1 MALGNTVIQIKYST
15 ANGRPATLNVGELGY
30 SFVSN
35 TFFIGT
41 TSNTTLNIGGHTV
54 TTAVENRTSAN
65 VPGTLVQRD
74 ASGNF
79 YANTVYAKVMGNA
92 NTATQFEVPRY
103 INISGDVQNTS
114 NRYDGTSNADI
125 ILTLDNSGIAYG
137 TYGGVRQIPVV
148 KYHANGVAYFA
159 ANANIET
166 TLSFSGDYGTANVEI
181 LTQRLNFAGGDGI
194 TTHVHDSNNEV
205 TIEVDESVV
214 KTDRASQIIGG
225 NIVITGNLEVQG
237 NTLYTSTENVL
248 IEDNIITLNA
258 AINQAS
264 APTRDAGFEID
275 RGTEPNTAII
285 WNETENRW
293 TFTNDGTL
301 YWNIGSVQ
309 NAFVTFTANGTPVT
323 PQSNNDTLTINPAN
337 GVSIIGNDSSNTI
350 TIGLTELAQGN
361 SGSQIYVS
369 PNGNDSYDGYA
380 ISRPK
385 RTVRAAVNAARPG
398 MKIFI
403 AAGTYE
409 EITPI
414 IVPQRVDVRGDG
426 ERSTI
431 IRPVDP
437 TKDIFWLNN
446 NCLITNMGFENYT
459 ASACAFPE
467 LTIRSAN
474 SQGGSAGTPIINLDA
489 SADSLN
495 DYYNEMQIDI
505 ISGTGSG
512 QTKTITAYNGTTK
525 VATVNSVW
533 SVLPDNT
540 SVYKIFIPRR
550 STPAANTARWTTFIT
565 ASPYVYVCSSR
576 TTTGTGLKVDGARA
590 TGNKSMVSAQFT
602 QINTGGIGFHV
613 LNDGYAQL
621 VSMFGIFCDTAF
633 LAESGGTAS
642 MGNCNVNFGNRGLKA
657 DGRGALIMTGTL
669 SSNGVFNDFTLNL
682 NNITVNTDPYMSVS
696 ANVPYIGLIGYVDG
710 DTSDTYYYVTSSTVP
725 VSGNTITTIK
735 NSLDNDFVPG
745 TTIRFYQQSQ
755 LRASGQ
761 TFEFVGAG
769 TSLTT
774 ALPRNGGIPNSA
786 AQIVRSNGGAVFC
799 TSTNE
804 SGDFQ
809 VSDLIIEQT
818 TGTISGRTF
827 SKSLYAELT
836 PFILALEG

>member
-1 MALGNTVIQIKYST
+1 MALGNTIIQIKYST

-30 SFVSN
+30 SFLSN

-41 TSNTTLNIGGHTV
+41 TSNTTLNIGGYTV

-65 VPGTLVQRD
+65 TPSTLVERD
-74 ASGNF
+74 ATGSF
-79 YANTVYAKVMGNA
+79 SATRVYASVFGNS
-92 NTATQFEVPRY
+92 NTTTQFQTPRY
-103 INISGDVQNTS
+103 INISGDVGNTS
-114 NRYDGTSNADI
+114 NLYDGTANADI
-125 ILTLDNSGIAYG
+125 ILKLDASGIAAG
-137 TYGGVRQIPVV
+137 TYGGNRTVPVI
-148 KYHANGVAYFA
+148 KYYANGVAYFA
-159 ANANIET
+159 GNVAVDT
-166 TLSFSGDYGTANVEI
+166 TLSFAGDTGTANLE
-181 LTQRLNFAGGDGI
+181 TRTDTMTFGGGDGI
-194 TTHVHDSNNEV
+194 TTHVHDSNNV
-205 TIEVDESVV
+205 VDIYVDETVV
-214 KTDRASQIIGG
+214 KTDRTNQIIAG
-225 NIVITGNLEVQG
+225 NIVITGNLNVQG
-237 NTLYTSTENVL
+237 NTVYTETETVL
-248 IEDNIITLNA
+248 IKDNIITLNA
-258 AINQAS
+258 AIGQTS
-264 APTRDAGFEID
+264 LPTRDAGIEID
-275 RGTEPNTAII
+275 RGLSPNSQII
-285 WNETENRW
+285 WNETVDRW
-293 TFTNDGTL
+293 TYTHDGSI
-301 YWNIGSVQ
+301 YYNIGSVQ
-309 NAFVTFTANGTPVT
+309 NAFVTFSANGTSVT
-323 PQSNNDTLTINPAN
+323 PQSNNDTLIINGLG
-337 GVSIIGNDSSNTI
+337 GVLITGNDSSNTI
-350 TIGLTELAQGN
+350 NVSLTELAQGN

-369 PNGNDSYDGYA
+369 PNGDDSYDGYA

-398 MKIFI
+398 MKVFI

-467 LTIRSAN
+467 LIIRSATAQN
-474 SQGGSAGTPIINLDA
+474 GTANTISLDA
-489 SADSLN
+489 GADSLT
-495 DYYNEMQIDI
+495 DYYNEMQIEI

-512 QTKTITAYNGTTK
+512 QTKTITAYNGIIKT
-525 VATVNSVW
+525 ATVNSNW
-533 SVLPDNT
+533 SVNPDNT
-540 SVYKIFIPRR
+540 SVYRISIPRR

-565 ASPYVYVCSSR
+565 SSPYVYVCSSR

-602 QINTGGIGFHV
+602 QVNTGGIGFHV

-621 VSMFGIFCDTAF
+621 VSMFSIFCDIGF

-642 MGNCNVNFGNRGLKA
+642 MGNCNVNFGNKGLQSN
-657 DGRGALIMTGTL
+657 GRGALIMTGTL
-669 SSNGVFNDFTLNL
+669 SANGVFNDFTLNL
-682 NNITVNTDPYMSVS
+682 NNISVNNDPYMSVS
-696 ANVPYIGLIGYVDG
+696 ANVPYVGLIGYVDG

-725 VSGNTITTIK
+725 TSGNTLTTIK
-735 NSLDNDFVPG
+735 NSLDNTFVSG

-769 TSLTT
+769 TTLTT
-774 ALPRNGGIPNSA
+774 ALPRNGGIPNSE

>member
-1 MALGNTVIQIKYST
+1 MALGNTIIQIKYST

-41 TSNTTLNIGGHTV
+41 TSNTTLNIGGYTV

-65 VPGTLVQRD
+65 TPSTLVERD
-74 ASGNF
+74 ANGSF
-79 YANTVYAKVMGNA
+79 SATRVYASVFGNS
-92 NTATQFEVPRY
+92 NTTTQFQTPRY
-103 INISGDVQNTS
+103 INISGDVGNTS
-114 NRYDGTSNADI
+114 NLYDGTANADI
-125 ILTLDNSGIAYG
+125 ILKLDASGIAAG
-137 TYGGVRQIPVV
+137 TYGGNRTVPVI
-148 KYHANGVAYFA
+148 KYYANGVAYFA
-159 ANANIET
+159 GNVAVDT
-166 TLSFSGDYGTANVEI
+166 TLSFAGDFGTANLE
-181 LTQRLNFAGGDGI
+181 TRTDTMTFGGGDGI
-194 TTHVHDSNNEV
+194 TTHVHDSNNV
-205 TIEVDESVV
+205 VDIYVDETVV
-214 KTDRASQIIGG
+214 KTDRTNQIIAG
-225 NIVITGNLEVQG
+225 NIVITGNLNVQG
-237 NTLYTSTENVL
+237 NTVYTETETVL
-248 IEDNIITLNA
+248 IKDNIITLNA
-258 AINQAS
+258 AIGQAS
-264 APTRDAGFEID
+264 LPTRDAGIEID
-275 RGTEPNTAII
+275 RGLSPNSQII
-285 WNETENRW
+285 WNETVDRW
-293 TFTNDGTL
+293 TYTHDGSI
-301 YWNIGSVQ
+301 YYNIGSVQ
-309 NAFVTFTANGTPVT
+309 NAFVTFSANGTSVT
-323 PQSNNDTLTINPAN
+323 PQSNNDTLIINGLG
-337 GVSIIGNDSSNTI
+337 GVLITGNDSSNTI
-350 TIGLTELAQGN
+350 NVSLTELAQGN

-369 PNGNDSYDGYA
+369 PNGDDSYDGYA

-398 MKIFI
+398 MKVFI

-467 LTIRSAN
+467 LTIRSATAQ
-474 SQGGSAGTPIINLDA
+474 SGTANTITLDT
-489 SADSLN
+489 SSDSLTS
-495 DYYNEMQIDI
+495 YYNEMQIEI
-505 ISGTGSG
+505 LSGTGSG
-512 QTKTITAYNGTTK
+512 QTKTISAYDGSTK
-525 VATVNSVW
+525 IAIVDSAW
-533 SVLPDNT
+533 SVTPNST
-540 SVYKIFIPRR
+540 SVFKISIPRR
-550 STPAANTARWTTFIT
+550 STPAANTARFTTFIT
-565 ASPYVYVCSSR
+565 SSPYVYVCSSR

-602 QINTGGIGFHV
+602 QVNTGGIGFHV

-621 VSMFGIFCDTAF
+621 VSMFSIFCDIGF

-642 MGNCNVNFGNRGLKA
+642 MGNCNVNFGNKGLQSN
-657 DGRGALIMTGTL
+657 GRGALIMTGTL
-669 SSNGVFNDFTLNL
+669 SANGVFNDFTLNL
-682 NNITVNTDPYMSVS
+682 NNISVNNDPYMSVS
-696 ANVPYIGLIGYVDG
+696 ANVPYVGLIGYVNG

-725 VSGNTITTIK
+725 NSGNTLTTIK
-735 NSLDNDFVPG
+735 NSLDNTFVSG
-745 TTIRFYQQSQ
+745 TTISFYQQSQ

-774 ALPRNGGIPNSA
+774 ALPRNGGIPNSE

>member
-1 MALGNTVIQIKYST
+1 MTTGNTVIQIKYST
-15 ANGRPATLNVGELGY
+15 ANGRPATLNVGELAY

-41 TSNTTLNIGGHTV
+41 TSNTTLNIGGYTV

-65 VPGTLVQRD
+65 TPSTLVERD
-74 ASGNF
+74 ATGSF
-79 YANTVYAKVMGNA
+79 SATRVYASVFGNS
-92 NTATQFEVPRY
+92 NTTTQFQTPRY
-103 INISGDVQNTS
+103 INISGDVGNTS
-114 NRYDGTSNADI
+114 NLYDGTANADI
-125 ILTLDNSGIAYG
+125 ILKLDDTGIASG
-137 TYGGVRQIPVV
+137 TYGGNRTVPII
-148 KYHANGVAYFA
+148 KYYANGIAYFA
-159 ANANIET
+159 GNVAVDT
-166 TLSFSGDYGTANVEI
+166 TLSFAGDSGTGTLE
-181 LTQRLNFAGGDGI
+181 TRTDTMTFSGGDGI
-194 TTHVHDSNNEV
+194 TTRVTDSNNV
-205 TIEVDESVV
+205 VDIFVDNTVV
-214 KTDRASQIIGG
+214 KTDRTDQIIAG
-225 NIVITGNLEVQG
+225 NIVITGNLNVQG
-237 NTLYTSTENVL
+237 NTLYTQTETVL

-258 AINQAS
+258 AINQAAS
-264 APTRDAGFEID
+264 PTRDAGIEID
-275 RGTEPNTAII
+275 RGILPNSQII
-285 WNETENRW
+285 WNETVDRW
-293 TFTNDGTL
+293 TFTHDGTL

-309 NAFVTFTANGTPVT
+309 NAFVTFSANGTTVT
-323 PQSNNDTLTINPAN
+323 PQSNNDTLIITPAN
-337 GVSIIGNDSSNTI
+337 GISISANDSSNTI
-350 TIGLTELAQGN
+350 VIGLSELAQGN

-369 PNGNDSYDGYA
+369 PNGDDAYDGYA

-398 MKIFI
+398 MRIFI
-403 AAGTYE
+403 ASGTYT

-414 IVPQRVDVRGDG
+414 IVPQRVEVSGDG

-467 LTIRSAN
+467 LVIRSAT
-474 SQGGSAGTPIINLDA
+474 SLGGSAGVPILYLDA
-489 SADSLN
+489 GADSLN
-495 DYYNEMQIDI
+495 DYYNEMQVDI
-505 ISGTGSG
+505 ISGPGAG
-512 QTKTITAYNGTTK
+512 QTKTITAYNGSTK
-525 VATVNSVW
+525 IATVNSVW
-533 SVLPDNT
+533 SVLPDIT
-540 SVYKIFIPRR
+540 SVYKISIPRR
-550 STPAANTARWTTFIT
+550 TTPAANTARWTTYIT

-602 QINTGGIGFHV
+602 QVNTGGIGFHV

-621 VSMFGIFCDTAF
+621 VSMYAIFCDTAF

-642 MGNCNVNFGNRGLKA
+642 MGNCNVNFGNRGLKSN
-657 DGRGALIMTGTL
+657 GRGALIMTGTVTGPG
-669 SSNGVFNDFTLNL
+669 NINDFTLNL
-682 NNITVNTDPYMSVS
+682 NNISVNTDPYMSVT
-696 ANVPYIGLIGYVDG
+696 ANVPYVGLVGYFDG
-710 DTSDTYYYVTSSTVP
+710 DTSDTFYYVTSSTLPDGGQTLV
-725 VSGNTITTIK
+725 NFK
-735 NSLDNDFVPG
+735 NSLDNVFASG
-745 TTIRFYQQSQ
+745 TTIRFYQQTQ

-769 TSLTT
+769 TTLTT
-774 ALPRNGGIPNSA
+774 ALPRNGGVPNSE

-804 SGDFQ
+804 NGDFQ

>member
-1 MALGNTVIQIKYST
+1 MAVGNTVIQIKYST
-15 ANGRPATLNVGELGY
+15 ANGRPASLNVGELGY

-41 TSNTTLNIGGHTV
+41 TSNTTLNIGGYTV
-54 TTAVENRTSAN
+54 TTAVENRTSSN
-65 VPGTLVQRD
+65 TPSTLVERD
-74 ASGNF
+74 ASGSF
-79 YANTVYAKVMGNA
+79 SATRVYASVFGNS
-92 NTATQFEVPRY
+92 NTTSQFQTPRY
-103 INISGDVQNTS
+103 INISGDVGNTS
-114 NRYDGTSNADI
+114 NLFDGTANADI
-125 ILTLDNSGIAYG
+125 ILKLDDTGITSG
-137 TYGGVRQIPVV
+137 TYGGRNKIPVISF
-148 KYHANGVAYFA
+148 YANGISYLA
-159 ANANIET
+159 ANVDVAN
-166 TLSFSGDYGTANVEI
+166 TLSFAGDYGTANVDI
-181 LTQRLNFAGGDGI
+181 LTQVLTFGGGDGI
-194 TTHVHDSNNEV
+194 TTHVHDSNNV
-205 TIEVDESVV
+205 VDIYVDETVV
-214 KTDRASQIIGG
+214 KTDRIDQTIQG
-225 NIVITGNLEVQG
+225 NIIITGNLNVQG
-237 NTLYTSTENVL
+237 NTVYTETETVL
-248 IEDNIITLNA
+248 IKDNIITLNA
-258 AINQAS
+258 AIGQAS
-264 APTRDAGFEID
+264 LPTRDAGIEID
-275 RGTEPNTAII
+275 RGALSNSQII
-285 WNETENRW
+285 WNETVDRW
-293 TFTNDGTL
+293 TYTHDGSV
-301 YWNIGSVQ
+301 YYNIGSVQ
-309 NAFVTFTANGTPVT
+309 NAFVTFAANGTSVT
-323 PQSNNDTLTINPAN
+323 PQSNNDTLTINGFG
-337 GVSIIGNDSSNTI
+337 GVLITGNDSSNTI

-361 SGSQIYVS
+361 SGSQIFVS
-369 PNGNDSYDGYA
+369 PNGDDSYDGYA

-398 MKIFI
+398 MKVFI
-403 AAGTYE
+403 AAGTYD

-414 IVPQRVDVRGDG
+414 IVPQKVDVRGDG

-459 ASACAFPE
+459 ASACAFPDHQIVSYTAQSGNTNSITLAFGE
-467 LTIRSAN
+467 ESLTN
-474 SQGGSAGTPIINLDA
+474 
-489 SADSLN
+489 
-495 DYYNEMQIDI
+495 YYTEMTIDI
-505 ISGTGSG
+505 ISGTGAG
-512 QTKTITAYNGTTK
+512 QRRTITSYNGATQ
-525 VATVNSVW
+525 VAMVDVVW
-533 SVLPDNT
+533 SNIPDNT
-540 SVYKIFIPRR
+540 SVYKIFIEKRT
-550 STPAANTARWTTFIT
+550 SPAANTARWTTFIT

-602 QINTGGIGFHV
+602 QVNTGGIGFHV

-621 VSMFGIFCDTAF
+621 VSMFSIFCDVGF

-642 MGNCNVNFGNRGLKA
+642 MGNCNVNFGNRGLQSN
-657 DGRGALIMTGTL
+657 GRGALIMTGTL
-669 SSNGVFNDFTLNL
+669 SADGIFNDFTINL
-682 NNITVNTDPYMSVS
+682 NNISVNTDPYMSVS

-725 VSGNTITTIK
+725 AGGSTITTIK
-735 NSLDNDFVPG
+735 NSLDNNFATG

-769 TSLTT
+769 TTLTS
-774 ALPRNGGIPNSA
+774 ALPRNGGIPNSE

>member
-1 MALGNTVIQIKYST
+1 MATGNTVIQIKYST
-15 ANGRPATLNVGELGY
+15 ANGRPATLNVGELAY

-79 YANTVYAKVMGNA
+79 FANTVYAKVMGNA
-92 NTATQFEVPRY
+92 NTGTQFETPRY
-103 INISGDVQNTS
+103 INISGDVGNTS
-114 NRYDGTSNADI
+114 NLYDGSSNADI
-125 ILTLDNSGIAYG
+125 ILKLDASGIAAG
-137 TYGGVRQIPVV
+137 TYGGNRTVPVIR
-148 KYHANGVAYFA
+148 YYANGIAYFA
-159 ANANIET
+159 GNVAVDT
-166 TLSFSGDYGTANVEI
+166 TISFAGDYGTANLETRTDT
-181 LTQRLNFAGGDGI
+181 LTFGGGDGI
-194 TTHVHDSNNEV
+194 TTHAHDSNNV
-205 TIEVDESVV
+205 VDIFVDETVV
-214 KTDRASQIIGG
+214 KTDRVDQTIQG
-225 NIVITGNLEVQG
+225 NIIITGNLNVQG
-237 NTLYTSTENVL
+237 NTLYTETETVL
-248 IEDNIITLNA
+248 IKDNIITLNA
-258 AINQAS
+258 AISQAS
-264 APTRDAGFEID
+264 LPIRDAGIEID
-275 RGTEPNTAII
+275 RGALPNSQII
-285 WNETENRW
+285 WNETVDRW
-293 TFTNDGTL
+293 TFTHDGSL

-323 PQSNNDTLTINPAN
+323 PQSNNDTLTINAFG
-337 GVSIIGNDSSNTI
+337 GVLVTGNDTSNTI

-369 PNGNDSYDGYA
+369 PNGDDSYDGYA

-403 AAGTYE
+403 AAGTYN

-446 NCLITNMGFENYT
+446 NCLVTNMGFENYT
-459 ASACAFPE
+459 ASACAFPDHQIVSY
-467 LTIRSAN
+467 TAQTGNTN
-474 SQGGSAGTPIINLDA
+474 SITLAFGEE
-489 SADSLN
+489 SLMN
-495 DYYNEMQIDI
+495 YYTEMHIDI
-505 ISGTGSG
+505 IAGTGAG
-512 QTKTITAYNGTTK
+512 QRRIITSYNGTTK
-525 VATVNSVW
+525 VAMVDAVW
-533 SVLPDNT
+533 SNVPDNT
-540 SVYKIFIPRR
+540 SVYKIFIQKRT
-550 STPAANTARWTTFIT
+550 SPAANTARWTTFIT

-602 QINTGGIGFHV
+602 QVNTGGIGFHV

-642 MGNCNVNFGNRGLKA
+642 MGNCNVNFGNRGLMA
-657 DGRGALIMTGTL
+657 NGRGALIMTGTITV
-669 SSNGVFNDFTLNL
+669 NTNIKDFTLNL
-682 NNITVNTDPYMSVS
+682 NNITVNTDPYMSVT
-696 ANVPYIGLIGYVDG
+696 ANVPYIGLVGYVDG
-710 DTSDTYYYVTSSTVP
+710 DTSDTYYYVTSSELP
-725 VSGNTITTIK
+725 VAGSTITTFK
-735 NSLDNDFVPG
+735 NSFDNVFTSG

-774 ALPRNGGIPNSA
+774 ALPRNGGVPNSE
-786 AQIVRSNGGAVFC
+786 AQIVRANGGAVFC

-804 SGDFQ
+804 NGDFQ

>member
-1 MALGNTVIQIKYST
+1 MALGNTLIQIKYST

-41 TSNTTLNIGGHTV
+41 TSNTTLNIGGYTV

-65 VPGTLVQRD
+65 TPSTLVERD
-74 ASGNF
+74 ATGSF
-79 YANTVYAKVMGNA
+79 SATRVYASVFGNS
-92 NTATQFEVPRY
+92 NTTTQFQTPRY
-103 INISGDVQNTS
+103 INISGDVGNTS
-114 NRYDGTSNADI
+114 NLYDGTANADI
-125 ILTLDNSGIAYG
+125 ILKLDDTGIAAG
-137 TYGGVRQIPVV
+137 TYGGNRTVPVI
-148 KYHANGVAYFA
+148 KYYANGVAYFA
-159 ANANIET
+159 GNVSVDT
-166 TLSFSGDYGTANVEI
+166 TLSFAGDFGTANLE
-181 LTQRLNFAGGDGI
+181 TRTDTMTFGGGDGI
-194 TTHVHDSNNEV
+194 TTHVHDSNNV
-205 TIEVDESVV
+205 VDIYVDETVV
-214 KTDRASQIIGG
+214 KTDRIDQTIQG
-225 NIVITGNLEVQG
+225 NIVITGNLNVQG
-237 NTLYTSTENVL
+237 NTLYTQTETVL

-258 AINQAS
+258 AIGQTS
-264 APTRDAGFEID
+264 LPSRDAGIEID
-275 RGTEPNTAII
+275 RGLLPNSQII
-285 WNETENRW
+285 WNETVDRW
-293 TFTNDGTL
+293 TFTHDGTL

-309 NAFVTFTANGTPVT
+309 NAFVTFSANGTSVT
-323 PQSNNDTLTINPAN
+323 PQSNNDTLIINGLG
-337 GVSIIGNDSSNTI
+337 GVLITGNDSSNTI
-350 TIGLTELAQGN
+350 NVSLTELAQGN

-369 PNGNDSYDGYA
+369 PNGDDSYDGYA

-398 MKIFI
+398 MKVFI

-467 LTIRSAN
+467 LTIRSATAQ
-474 SQGGSAGTPIINLDA
+474 SGTANTITLDT
-489 SADSLN
+489 SSDSLTS
-495 DYYNEMQIDI
+495 YYNEMQIEI
-505 ISGTGSG
+505 LSGTGSG
-512 QTKTITAYNGTTK
+512 QTKTISAYDGSTK
-525 VATVNSVW
+525 IATVDSAW
-533 SVLPDNT
+533 SVTPNNT
-540 SVYKIFIPRR
+540 SVFKISIPRR
-550 STPAANTARWTTFIT
+550 STPAANTARFTTFIT
-565 ASPYVYVCSSR
+565 SSPYVYVCSSR

-602 QINTGGIGFHV
+602 QVNTGGIGFHV

-621 VSMFGIFCDTAF
+621 VSMFSIFCDIGF

-642 MGNCNVNFGNRGLKA
+642 MGNCNVNFGNKGLQSN
-657 DGRGALIMTGTL
+657 GRGALIMTGTL
-669 SSNGVFNDFTLNL
+669 SANGVFNDFTLNL
-682 NNITVNTDPYMSVS
+682 NNISVNNDPYMSVS
-696 ANVPYIGLIGYVDG
+696 ANVPYVGLIGYVDG

-725 VSGNTITTIK
+725 TSGNTLTTIK
-735 NSLDNDFVPG
+735 NSLDNTFVTG

-769 TSLTT
+769 TTLTT
-774 ALPRNGGIPNSA
+774 ALPRNGGIPNSE

>member
-1 MALGNTVIQIKYST
+1 MALGNTIIQIKYST

-41 TSNTTLNIGGHTV
+41 TSNTTLNIGGYTV

-65 VPGTLVQRD
+65 TSSTLVERD
-74 ASGNF
+74 ANGSF
-79 YANTVYAKVMGNA
+79 SATRVYASVFGNS
-92 NTATQFEVPRY
+92 NTTTQFQTPRY
-103 INISGDVQNTS
+103 INISGDVGNTS
-114 NRYDGTSNADI
+114 NLYDGTANADI
-125 ILTLDNSGIAYG
+125 ILKLDDTGIAAG
-137 TYGGVRQIPVV
+137 TYGGNRTVPII
-148 KYHANGVAYFA
+148 KYYANGISYFA
-159 ANANIET
+159 GNVAVDT
-166 TLSFSGDYGTANVEI
+166 TLAFAGDTGTANLE
-181 LTQRLNFAGGDGI
+181 TRTDTMTFGGGDGI
-194 TTHVHDSNNEV
+194 TTHVHDSNNV
-205 TIEVDESVV
+205 VDIFVDASVV
-214 KTDRASQIIGG
+214 KTDRTDQTIQG
-225 NIVITGNLEVQG
+225 NIIITGNLNVQG
-237 NTLYTSTENVL
+237 NTLYTQTETVL

-258 AINQAS
+258 AIGQAS
-264 APTRDAGFEID
+264 LPIRDAGIEID
-275 RGTEPNTAII
+275 RGLSPNSQII
-285 WNETENRW
+285 WNETVDRW
-293 TFTNDGTL
+293 TYTHDGSI
-301 YWNIGSVQ
+301 YYNIGSVQ
-309 NAFVTFTANGTPVT
+309 NAFVTFSANGTSVT
-323 PQSNNDTLTINPAN
+323 PQSNNDTLIINGLG
-337 GVSIIGNDSSNTI
+337 GVLITGNDSSNTI
-350 TIGLTELAQGN
+350 SVSLTELAQGN
-361 SGSQIYVS
+361 SGSQLYVA
-369 PNGNDSYDGYA
+369 PNGDDSYDGYA

-398 MKIFI
+398 MKVFI

-467 LTIRSAN
+467 LTILSATAQSGSSN
-474 SQGGSAGTPIINLDA
+474 TITLSAG
-489 SADSLN
+489 ADSLSSF
-495 DYYNEMQIDI
+495 YNEMQIEI
-505 ISGTGSG
+505 LSGTGSG
-512 QTKTITAYNGTTK
+512 QTKTISAYDGSTK
-525 VATVNSVW
+525 IATVDSAW
-533 SVLPDNT
+533 SVTPNST
-540 SVYKIFIPRR
+540 SVFKISIPRR

-565 ASPYVYVCSSR
+565 SSPYVYVCSSR

-602 QINTGGIGFHV
+602 QVNTGGIGFHV

-621 VSMFGIFCDTAF
+621 VSMFSIFCDIGF

-642 MGNCNVNFGNRGLKA
+642 MGNCNVNFGNKGLQSN
-657 DGRGALIMTGTL
+657 GRGALIMTGTL
-669 SSNGVFNDFTLNL
+669 SANGVFNDFTLNL
-682 NNITVNTDPYMSVS
+682 NNISVNNDPYMSVS
-696 ANVPYIGLIGYVDG
+696 ANVPYVGLIGYVNG

-725 VSGNTITTIK
+725 VSGNTLTTIK
-735 NSLDNDFVPG
+735 NSLDNTFVSG
-745 TTIRFYQQSQ
+745 TTISFYQQSQ

-774 ALPRNGGIPNSA
+774 ALPRNGGIPNSE

>member
-1 MALGNTVIQIKYST
+1 MALGNTIIQIKYST

-41 TSNTTLNIGGHTV
+41 TSNTTLNIGGYTV

-65 VPGTLVQRD
+65 TPSTLVERD
-74 ASGNF
+74 ANGSF
-79 YANTVYAKVMGNA
+79 SATRVYASVFGNS
-92 NTATQFEVPRY
+92 NTTTQFQTPRY
-103 INISGDVQNTS
+103 INISGDVGNTS
-114 NRYDGTSNADI
+114 NLYDGTANADI
-125 ILTLDNSGIAYG
+125 ILKLDASGIAAG
-137 TYGGVRQIPVV
+137 TYGGNRTVPVI
-148 KYHANGVAYFA
+148 KYYANGVAYFA
-159 ANANIET
+159 GNVAVDT
-166 TLSFSGDYGTANVEI
+166 TLSFAGDFGTANLE
-181 LTQRLNFAGGDGI
+181 TRTDTMTFGGGDGI
-194 TTHVHDSNNEV
+194 TTHVHDSNNV
-205 TIEVDESVV
+205 VDIYVDETVV
-214 KTDRASQIIGG
+214 KTDRTNQIIAG
-225 NIVITGNLEVQG
+225 NIVITGNLNVQG
-237 NTLYTSTENVL
+237 NTVYTETETVL
-248 IEDNIITLNA
+248 IKDNIITLNA
-258 AINQAS
+258 AIGQAS
-264 APTRDAGFEID
+264 LPTRDAGIEID
-275 RGTEPNTAII
+275 RGLSPNSQII
-285 WNETENRW
+285 WNETVDRW
-293 TFTNDGTL
+293 TYTHDGSI
-301 YWNIGSVQ
+301 YYNIGSVQ
-309 NAFVTFTANGTPVT
+309 NAFVTFSANGTSVT
-323 PQSNNDTLTINPAN
+323 PQSNNDTLIINGLG
-337 GVSIIGNDSSNTI
+337 GVLITGNDSSNTI
-350 TIGLTELAQGN
+350 NVSLTELAQGN

-369 PNGNDSYDGYA
+369 PNGDDSYDGYA

-398 MKIFI
+398 MKVFI

-467 LTIRSAN
+467 LTIRSATAQ
-474 SQGGSAGTPIINLDA
+474 SGTANTITLDT
-489 SADSLN
+489 SSDSLTS
-495 DYYNEMQIDI
+495 YYNEMQIEI
-505 ISGTGSG
+505 LSGTGSG
-512 QTKTITAYNGTTK
+512 QTKTISAYDGSTK
-525 VATVNSVW
+525 IATVDSAW
-533 SVLPDNT
+533 SVTPNST
-540 SVYKIFIPRR
+540 SVFKISIPRR
-550 STPAANTARWTTFIT
+550 STPAANTARFTTFIT
-565 ASPYVYVCSSR
+565 SSPYVYVCSSR

-602 QINTGGIGFHV
+602 QVNTGGIGFHV

-621 VSMFGIFCDTAF
+621 VSMFSIFCDIGF

-642 MGNCNVNFGNRGLKA
+642 MGNCNVNFGNKGLQSN
-657 DGRGALIMTGTL
+657 GRGALIMTGTL
-669 SSNGVFNDFTLNL
+669 SANGVFNDFTLNL
-682 NNITVNTDPYMSVS
+682 NNISVNNDPYMSVS
-696 ANVPYIGLIGYVDG
+696 ANVPYVGLIGYVNG

-725 VSGNTITTIK
+725 NSGNTLTTIK
-735 NSLDNDFVPG
+735 NSLDNTFVSG
-745 TTIRFYQQSQ
+745 TTISFYQQSQ

-774 ALPRNGGIPNSA
+774 ALPRNGGIPNSE

>member
-1 MALGNTVIQIKYST
+1 MALGNTIIQIKYST

-65 VPGTLVQRD
+65 TSNTLVQRD
-74 ASGNF
+74 ANGSF
-79 YANTVYAKVMGNA
+79 SATRVYASVFGNS
-92 NTATQFEVPRY
+92 NTTTQFQTPRY
-103 INISGDVQNTS
+103 INISGDVGNTS
-114 NRYDGTSNADI
+114 NLYDGTANADI
-125 ILTLDNSGIAYG
+125 ILKLDDTGIVAG
-137 TYGGVRQIPVV
+137 TYGGNRTVPVI
-148 KYHANGVAYFA
+148 KYYANGISYFA
-159 ANANIET
+159 GNVAVDT
-166 TLSFSGDYGTANVEI
+166 TLSFAGDFGTANLE
-181 LTQRLNFAGGDGI
+181 TRTDTMTFGGGDGI
-194 TTHVHDSNNEV
+194 TTHVHDSNNV
-205 TIEVDESVV
+205 VDIYVDETVV
-214 KTDRASQIIGG
+214 KTDRTNQIIAG
-225 NIVITGNLEVQG
+225 NIVITGNLNVQG
-237 NTLYTSTENVL
+237 NTLYTQTETVL

-258 AINQAS
+258 AIGQAS
-264 APTRDAGFEID
+264 LPTRDAGIEID
-275 RGTEPNTAII
+275 RGLSPNSQII
-285 WNETENRW
+285 WNETVDRW
-293 TFTNDGTL
+293 TYTHDGSI
-301 YWNIGSVQ
+301 YYNIGSVQ
-309 NAFVTFTANGTPVT
+309 NAFVTFSANGTSVT
-323 PQSNNDTLTINPAN
+323 PQSNNDTLIINGLG
-337 GVSIIGNDSSNTI
+337 GVLITGNDSSNTI
-350 TIGLTELAQGN
+350 NVALTELAQGN
-361 SGSQIYVS
+361 SGSQLYVA
-369 PNGNDSYDGYA
+369 PNGDDSYDGYA

-398 MKIFI
+398 TRIFI
-403 AAGTYE
+403 ASGIYN

-414 IVPQRVDVRGDG
+414 IVPQRVEVSGDG

-467 LTIRSAN
+467 LSILSATAQSGSSNTITL
-474 SQGGSAGTPIINLDA
+474 SAG
-489 SADSLN
+489 ADSLSSF
-495 DYYNEMQIDI
+495 YNEMQIEI
-505 ISGTGSG
+505 LSGTGSG
-512 QTKTITAYNGTTK
+512 QTKTISAYDGSTK
-525 VATVNSVW
+525 IATVDSAW
-533 SVLPDNT
+533 SVTPNST
-540 SVYKIFIPRR
+540 SVFKISIPRR
-550 STPAANTARWTTFIT
+550 STPAANTARFTTFIT
-565 ASPYVYVCSSR
+565 SSPYVYVCSSR

-602 QINTGGIGFHV
+602 QVNTGGIGFHV

-621 VSMFGIFCDTAF
+621 VSMFSIFCDIGF

-642 MGNCNVNFGNRGLKA
+642 MGNCNVNFGNKGLQSN
-657 DGRGALIMTGTL
+657 GRGVLIMTGTL
-669 SSNGVFNDFTLNL
+669 SANGVFNDFTLNL
-682 NNITVNTDPYMSVS
+682 NNITVNNDPYMSVS
-696 ANVPYIGLIGYVDG
+696 ANVPYVGLIGYVNG

-725 VSGNTITTIK
+725 VSGNTLTTIK
-735 NSLDNDFVPG
+735 NSLDNTFVSG
-745 TTIRFYQQSQ
+745 TTISFYQQSQ

-774 ALPRNGGIPNSA
+774 ALPRNGGIPNSE

>member
-15 ANGRPATLNVGELGY
+15 ANGRPASLNVGELAY

-41 TSNTTLNIGGHTV
+41 SSNTTLNIGGHTV
-54 TTAVENRTSAN
+54 TTAVENRTSLPLPN
-65 VPGTLVQRD
+65 TLVERD
-74 ASGNF
+74 QYGNF
-79 YANTVYAKVMGNA
+79 TANAINAPVYGNA
-92 NTATQFEVPRY
+92 NTATQFQTKRY
-103 INISGDVQNTS
+103 INISGDVGNTS
-114 NRYDGTSNADI
+114 NLYDGTANADI
-125 ILTLDNSGIAYG
+125 VLKLDDSGIAAG
-137 TYGGVRQIPVV
+137 TYGGNRTIPII
-148 KYHANGVAYFA
+148 KYYANGIAYFA
-159 ANANIET
+159 GNVAVDTI
-166 TLSFSGDYGTANVEI
+166 LSFTGDYGTGSLETRTET
-181 LTQRLNFAGGDGI
+181 LTFGGGDGI
-194 TTHVHDSNNEV
+194 GTHAHDSNNTV
-205 TIEVDESVV
+205 DIFVDETVV
-214 KTDRASQIIGG
+214 KTDRTDQTIQG
-225 NIVITGNLEVQG
+225 NIIITGNLNVQG
-237 NTLYTSTENVL
+237 NTLYTQTETVL

-258 AINQAS
+258 AIGQTS
-264 APTRDAGFEID
+264 LPIRDAGIEID
-275 RGTEPNTAII
+275 RGLLPNSQII
-285 WNETENRW
+285 WNETVDRW
-293 TFTNDGTL
+293 TFTHDGNL

-323 PQSNNDTLTINPAN
+323 PQSNNDTLTISGFG
-337 GVSIIGNDSSNTI
+337 GVLVTGNDSSNTI

-361 SGSQIYVS
+361 SGSQIFVS
-369 PNGNDSYDGYA
+369 PNGDDSYDGYA
-380 ISRPK
+380 ITRPK

-398 MKIFI
+398 MKVFI
-403 AAGTYE
+403 AAGTYD

-431 IRPVDP
+431 IRPIDP

-459 ASACAFPE
+459 ASACAFPDHQIVSYTAQTGNTNSITLAFGE
-467 LTIRSAN
+467 ESLMNYYTEMTIS
-474 SQGGSAGTPIINLDA
+474 IIG
-489 SADSLN
+489 
-495 DYYNEMQIDI
+495 
-505 ISGTGSG
+505 GTGAG
-512 QTKTITAYNGTTK
+512 QTRTITSYNGTTK
-525 VATVNSVW
+525 VAMVDSVW
-533 SVLPDNT
+533 SNVPDNT
-540 SVYKIFIPRR
+540 SVYKIFIQKRT
-550 STPAANTARWTTFIT
+550 SPAANTARWTTFIT

-602 QINTGGIGFHV
+602 QVNTGGIGFHV

-642 MGNCNVNFGNRGLKA
+642 MGNCNVNFGNRGLMA
-657 DGRGALIMTGTL
+657 NGRGALIMTATL
-669 SSNGVFNDFTLNL
+669 SVAGNINDFTLNL
-682 NNITVNTDPYMSVS
+682 NNISVNTDPYMSVT
-696 ANVPYIGLIGYVDG
+696 ANVPYVGLVGYVDG
-710 DTSDTYYYVTSSTVP
+710 DTSDTYYYVTSSELP
-725 VSGNTITTIK
+725 VAGSTITSLK
-735 NSLDNDFVPG
+735 NSLDNVFTTG

-769 TSLTT
+769 TTLTT
-774 ALPRNGGIPNSA
+774 ALPRNGGVPNSE
-786 AQIVRSNGGAVFC
+786 AQIVRANGGAVFC

-804 SGDFQ
+804 NGDFQ

>member
-1 MALGNTVIQIKYST
+1 MALGNTIIQIKYST

-65 VPGTLVQRD
+65 TSNTLVQRD
-74 ASGNF
+74 ANGSF
-79 YANTVYAKVMGNA
+79 SATRVYASVFGNS
-92 NTATQFEVPRY
+92 NTTTQFQTPRY
-103 INISGDVQNTS
+103 INISGDVGNTS
-114 NRYDGTSNADI
+114 NLYDGTANADI
-125 ILTLDNSGIAYG
+125 ILKLDDTGIVAG
-137 TYGGVRQIPVV
+137 TYGGNRTVPVI
-148 KYHANGVAYFA
+148 KYYANGVAYFA
-159 ANANIET
+159 GNVAVDT
-166 TLSFSGDYGTANVEI
+166 TLSFAGDFGTANLE
-181 LTQRLNFAGGDGI
+181 TRTDTMTFGGGDGI
-194 TTHVHDSNNEV
+194 TTHVHDSNNV
-205 TIEVDESVV
+205 VDIYVDETVV
-214 KTDRASQIIGG
+214 KTDRTNQIIAG
-225 NIVITGNLEVQG
+225 NIVITGNLNVQG
-237 NTLYTSTENVL
+237 NTLYTQTETVL

-258 AINQAS
+258 AIGQAS
-264 APTRDAGFEID
+264 LPTRDAGIEID
-275 RGTEPNTAII
+275 RGLSPNSQII
-285 WNETENRW
+285 WNETVDRW
-293 TFTNDGTL
+293 TYTHDGSI
-301 YWNIGSVQ
+301 YYNIGSVQ
-309 NAFVTFTANGTPVT
+309 NAFVTFSANGTSVT
-323 PQSNNDTLTINPAN
+323 PQSNNDTLIINGLG
-337 GVSIIGNDSSNTI
+337 GVLITGNDSSNTI
-350 TIGLTELAQGN
+350 NVSLTELAQGN

-369 PNGNDSYDGYA
+369 PNGDDSYDGYA

-398 MKIFI
+398 MKVFI

-467 LTIRSAN
+467 LTIRSATA
-474 SQGGSAGTPIINLDA
+474 QGGTANTITLDT
-489 SADSLN
+489 SSDSLTS
-495 DYYNEMQIDI
+495 YYNEMQIEI
-505 ISGTGSG
+505 LSGTGSG
-512 QTKTITAYNGTTK
+512 QTKTISAYDGSTK
-525 VATVNSVW
+525 IATVDSAW
-533 SVLPDNT
+533 SVTPNST
-540 SVYKIFIPRR
+540 SVFKISIPRR

-602 QINTGGIGFHV
+602 QVNTGGIGFHV

-621 VSMFGIFCDTAF
+621 VSMFSIFCDIGF

-642 MGNCNVNFGNRGLKA
+642 MGNCNVNFGNKGLQSN
-657 DGRGALIMTGTL
+657 GRGALIMTGTL
-669 SSNGVFNDFTLNL
+669 SANGVFNDFTLNL
-682 NNITVNTDPYMSVS
+682 NNISVNNDPYMSVS
-696 ANVPYIGLIGYVDG
+696 ANVPYVGLIGYVNG

-725 VSGNTITTIK
+725 VSGNTLTTIK
-735 NSLDNDFVPG
+735 NSLDNTFVSG
-745 TTIRFYQQSQ
+745 TTISFYQQSQ

-774 ALPRNGGIPNSA
+774 ALPRNGGIPNSE

>member
-1 MALGNTVIQIKYST
+1 MALGNTIIQIKYST

-41 TSNTTLNIGGHTV
+41 TSNTTLNIGGYTV

-65 VPGTLVQRD
+65 TPSTLVERD
-74 ASGNF
+74 ATGSF
-79 YANTVYAKVMGNA
+79 SATRVYASVFGNS
-92 NTATQFEVPRY
+92 NTTTQFQTPRY
-103 INISGDVQNTS
+103 INISGDVGNTS
-114 NRYDGTSNADI
+114 NLYDGTANADI
-125 ILTLDNSGIAYG
+125 ILKLDDTGIVAG
-137 TYGGVRQIPVV
+137 TYGGNRTVPVI
-148 KYHANGVAYFA
+148 KYYANGISYFA
-159 ANANIET
+159 GNVAVDT
-166 TLSFSGDYGTANVEI
+166 TLSFAGDFGTANLE
-181 LTQRLNFAGGDGI
+181 TRTDTMTFGGGDGI
-194 TTHVHDSNNEV
+194 TTHVHDSNNV
-205 TIEVDESVV
+205 VDIYVDETVV
-214 KTDRASQIIGG
+214 KTDRTNQIIVG
-225 NIVITGNLEVQG
+225 NIVITGNLNVQG
-237 NTLYTSTENVL
+237 NTVYTETETVL
-248 IEDNIITLNA
+248 IKDNIITLNA
-258 AINQAS
+258 AIGQAS
-264 APTRDAGFEID
+264 LPTRDAGIEID
-275 RGTEPNTAII
+275 RGLSPNSQII
-285 WNETENRW
+285 WNETVDRW
-293 TFTNDGTL
+293 TFTHDGTL

-323 PQSNNDTLTINPAN
+323 PQSNNDTLIINGLG
-337 GVSIIGNDSSNTI
+337 GVLITGNDSSNTI
-350 TIGLTELAQGN
+350 NVSLTELAQGN

-369 PNGNDSYDGYA
+369 PNGDDSYDGYA

-398 MKIFI
+398 MKVFI

-467 LTIRSAN
+467 LSILSATAQFGSSNTITLN
-474 SQGGSAGTPIINLDA
+474 VG
-489 SADSLN
+489 ADSLSSF
-495 DYYNEMQIDI
+495 YNEMQIEI
-505 ISGTGSG
+505 LSGTGSG
-512 QTKTITAYNGTTK
+512 QTKTISAYDGSTK
-525 VATVNSVW
+525 IATVDSAW
-533 SVLPDNT
+533 SVTPNST
-540 SVYKIFIPRR
+540 SVFKISIPRR
-550 STPAANTARWTTFIT
+550 STPAANTARFTTFIT
-565 ASPYVYVCSSR
+565 SSPYVYVCSSR

-602 QINTGGIGFHV
+602 QVNTGGIGFHV

-621 VSMFGIFCDTAF
+621 VSMFSIFCDIGF

-642 MGNCNVNFGNRGLKA
+642 MGNCNVNFGNKGLQSN
-657 DGRGALIMTGTL
+657 GRGALIMTGTL
-669 SSNGVFNDFTLNL
+669 SANGVFNDFTLNL
-682 NNITVNTDPYMSVS
+682 NNISVNNDPYMSVS
-696 ANVPYIGLIGYVDG
+696 ANVPYVGLIGYVDG

-725 VSGNTITTIK
+725 NSGNTLTTIK
-735 NSLDNDFVPG
+735 NSLDNTFVSG

-769 TSLTT
+769 TTLTT
-774 ALPRNGGIPNSA
+774 ALPRNGGIPNSE

>member
-1 MALGNTVIQIKYST
+1 MALGNTIIQIKYST

-41 TSNTTLNIGGHTV
+41 TSNTTLNIGGYTV

-65 VPGTLVQRD
+65 TPSTLVERD
-74 ASGNF
+74 ATGSF
-79 YANTVYAKVMGNA
+79 SATRVYASVFGNS
-92 NTATQFEVPRY
+92 NTTTQFQTPRY
-103 INISGDVQNTS
+103 INISGDVGNTS
-114 NRYDGTSNADI
+114 NLYDGTANADI
-125 ILTLDNSGIAYG
+125 ILKLDDTGIAAG
-137 TYGGVRQIPVV
+137 TYGGNRTVPVI
-148 KYHANGVAYFA
+148 KYYANGISYFA
-159 ANANIET
+159 GNVAVDT
-166 TLSFSGDYGTANVEI
+166 TLSFAGDFGTANLE
-181 LTQRLNFAGGDGI
+181 TRTDTMTFGGGDGI
-194 TTHVHDSNNEV
+194 TTHVHDSNNV
-205 TIEVDESVV
+205 VDIYVDETVV
-214 KTDRASQIIGG
+214 KTDRTNQIIAG
-225 NIVITGNLEVQG
+225 NIVITGNLNVQG
-237 NTLYTSTENVL
+237 NTLYTQTETVL

-258 AINQAS
+258 AIGQAS
-264 APTRDAGFEID
+264 LPTRDAGIEID
-275 RGTEPNTAII
+275 RGLSPNSQII
-285 WNETENRW
+285 WNETVDRW
-293 TFTNDGTL
+293 TYTHDGSI
-301 YWNIGSVQ
+301 YYNIGSVQ
-309 NAFVTFTANGTPVT
+309 NAFVTFTANGTSVT
-323 PQSNNDTLTINPAN
+323 PQSNNDTLIINGLG
-337 GVSIIGNDSSNTI
+337 GVLITGNDSSNTI
-350 TIGLTELAQGN
+350 SVSLTELAQGN
-361 SGSQIYVS
+361 SGSQLYVA
-369 PNGNDSYDGYA
+369 PNGDDSYDGYA

-398 MKIFI
+398 TRIFI
-403 AAGTYE
+403 ASGIYN

-414 IVPQRVDVRGDG
+414 IVPQRVEVSGDG

-467 LTIRSAN
+467 LSILSATAQSGSSNTITL
-474 SQGGSAGTPIINLDA
+474 SAG
-489 SADSLN
+489 ADSLSSF
-495 DYYNEMQIDI
+495 YNEMQIEI
-505 ISGTGSG
+505 LSGTGSG
-512 QTKTITAYNGTTK
+512 QTKTISAYDGSTK
-525 VATVNSVW
+525 IATVDSAW
-533 SVLPDNT
+533 SVTPNST
-540 SVYKIFIPRR
+540 SVFKISIPRR

-565 ASPYVYVCSSR
+565 SSPYVYVCSSR

-602 QINTGGIGFHV
+602 QVNTGGIGFHV

-621 VSMFGIFCDTAF
+621 VSMFSIFCDIGF

-642 MGNCNVNFGNRGLKA
+642 MGNCNVNFGNKGLQSN
-657 DGRGALIMTGTL
+657 GRGALIMTGTL
-669 SSNGVFNDFTLNL
+669 SANGVFNDFTLNL
-682 NNITVNTDPYMSVS
+682 NNITVNNDPYMSVS
-696 ANVPYIGLIGYVDG
+696 ANVPYVGLIGYVNG

-725 VSGNTITTIK
+725 VSGNTLTTIK
-735 NSLDNDFVPG
+735 NSLDNAFVSG
-745 TTIRFYQQSQ
+745 TTISFYQQSQ

-774 ALPRNGGIPNSA
+774 ALPRNGGIPNSE

>member
-1 MALGNTVIQIKYST
+1 MALGNTIIQIKYST

-65 VPGTLVQRD
+65 TSNTLVQRD
-74 ASGNF
+74 ANGSF
-79 YANTVYAKVMGNA
+79 SATRVYASVFGNS
-92 NTATQFEVPRY
+92 NTTTQFQTPRY
-103 INISGDVQNTS
+103 INISGDVGNTS
-114 NRYDGTSNADI
+114 NLYDGTANADI
-125 ILTLDNSGIAYG
+125 ILKLDDTGIVAG
-137 TYGGVRQIPVV
+137 TYGGNRTVPVI
-148 KYHANGVAYFA
+148 KYYANGVAYFA
-159 ANANIET
+159 GNVAVDT
-166 TLSFSGDYGTANVEI
+166 TLSFAGDFGTANLE
-181 LTQRLNFAGGDGI
+181 TRTDTMTFGGGDGI
-194 TTHVHDSNNEV
+194 TTHVHDSNNV
-205 TIEVDESVV
+205 VDIYVDETVV
-214 KTDRASQIIGG
+214 KTDRTNQIIAG
-225 NIVITGNLEVQG
+225 NIVITGNLNVQG
-237 NTLYTSTENVL
+237 NTVYTETETVL
-248 IEDNIITLNA
+248 IKDNIITLNA
-258 AINQAS
+258 AIGQAS
-264 APTRDAGFEID
+264 LPTRDAGIEID
-275 RGTEPNTAII
+275 RGLSPNSQII
-285 WNETENRW
+285 WNETVDRW
-293 TFTNDGTL
+293 TYTHDGSI
-301 YWNIGSVQ
+301 YYNIGSVQ
-309 NAFVTFTANGTPVT
+309 NAFVTFSANGTSVT
-323 PQSNNDTLTINPAN
+323 PQSNNDTLIINGLG
-337 GVSIIGNDSSNTI
+337 GVLITGNDSSNTI
-350 TIGLTELAQGN
+350 NVSLTELAQGN

-369 PNGNDSYDGYA
+369 PNGDDSYDGYA

-398 MKIFI
+398 MKVFI

-467 LTIRSAN
+467 LTIRSATAQ
-474 SQGGSAGTPIINLDA
+474 SGTANTITLDT
-489 SADSLN
+489 SSDSLTS
-495 DYYNEMQIDI
+495 YYNEMQIEI
-505 ISGTGSG
+505 LSGTGSG
-512 QTKTITAYNGTTK
+512 QTKTISAYDGSTK
-525 VATVNSVW
+525 IAIVDSAW
-533 SVLPDNT
+533 SVTPNST
-540 SVYKIFIPRR
+540 SVFKISIPRR

-565 ASPYVYVCSSR
+565 SSPYVYVCSSR

-602 QINTGGIGFHV
+602 QVNTGGIGFHV

-621 VSMFGIFCDTAF
+621 VSMFSIFCDIGF

-642 MGNCNVNFGNRGLKA
+642 MGNCNVNFGNKGLQSN
-657 DGRGALIMTGTL
+657 GRGALIMTGTL
-669 SSNGVFNDFTLNL
+669 SANGVFNDFTLNL
-682 NNITVNTDPYMSVS
+682 NNISVNNDPYMSVS
-696 ANVPYIGLIGYVDG
+696 ANVPYVGLIGYVNG

-725 VSGNTITTIK
+725 VSGNTLTTIK
-735 NSLDNDFVPG
+735 NSLDNTFVSG
-745 TTIRFYQQSQ
+745 TTISFYQQSQ

-774 ALPRNGGIPNSA
+774 ALPRNGGIPNSE

>member
-774 ALPRNGGIPNSA
+774 ALPRNGGIPNSE